1 MFDHPI
7 SFVFEHCLIAINL
20 KCDSFTRLFKAENI
34 TMMHENIVII
44 SRVKKVLT
52 FAKFQQVAFFCF
64 SLMVLE
70 DSPPQKF

>member
-1 MFDHPI
+1 
-7 SFVFEHCLIAINL
+7 
-20 KCDSFTRLFKAENI
+20 
-34 TMMHENIVII
+34 MMHENIVII

>member
-1 MFDHPI
+1 
-7 SFVFEHCLIAINL
+7 
-20 KCDSFTRLFKAENI
+20 
-34 TMMHENIVII
+34 MMHENIVII

-70 DSPPQKF
+70 DSPPQKFKDCQLFCRGLGQLDDIPMFSQN